1 MLRSLFAIIGGY
13 ITFALGLALAN
24 ALVVRLFPALVVAGP
39 SSPKFIVTSLTV
51 ALLLAILGGFMAGL
65 IAGREPLKHAV
76 ILAVICALY
85 FLLFLGAPTP
95 PGELAFPVWFKIG
108 LLIVVPPATAL
119 GGFLRQRQIAGPNK
133 SSTNHEAHEGKQ
145 I

>member
-24 ALVVRLFPALVVAGP
+24 ALVARLFPSLLVAGP
-39 SSPKFIVTSLTV
+39 SSAQFIVTSLV
-51 ALLLAILGGFMAGL
+51 CAAFLATLGGFMAAF
-65 IAGREPLKHAV
+65 IAGREPLMHAV

-95 PGELAFPVWFKIG
+95 PGEPVFPIWYKIG
-108 LLIVVPPATAL
+108 LLIVVPPATAF
-119 GGFLRQRQIAGPNK
+119 GGFVRLRQVASRP
-133 SSTNHEAHEGKQ
+133 
-145 I
+145 